1 MNQLLAV
8 EFEKTGEVCAANQ
21 ERQPVAVVRPH
32 LVVGNGIERGPERR
46 RLISLARLAFEI
58 LGQKDDAMQAV
69 TIAELKVQIRRALR
83 SLAV

>member
-1 MNQLLAV
+1 MKQLLAV

-21 ERQPVAVVRPH
+21 ERQPAAVVRPH
-32 LVVGNGIERGPERR
+32 LIVGNGVERDPKRHR
-46 RLISLARLAFEI
+46 FISLARLAFEI
-58 LGQKDDAMQAV
+58 AGEKDDAIEAV